1 MNAPRFQHEAMATF
15 WELTLPGAEPAY
27 ARQAAQ
33 AAFRELDRLE
43 GELSRFI
50 EHSVISRA
58 NRLPPGGDLTLT
70 PDVLACLLVAA
81 EVSVAT
87 GRAFDPAFR
96 SSRPPNLPPELPP
109 YFLDPETHRLTSRA
123 ERLDL
128 DLGAVGKG
136 YALDCLADLLREW
149 GFPAAHLNAGG
160 SSVLAFGDEAT
171 AGDGWTAGLVDGE
184 GHRIPVTLRDA
195 SLSGSGTEEQGGHL
209 MDPRNGRTAEAR
221 PRAWALAPSAA
232 QADAL
237 STAFFVLEEA
247 RIREVC
253 AAHPGIGA
261 AWLAADGT
269 LQGAGTL
276 AGAANADPR
285 TQA

>member
-1 MNAPRFQHEAMATF
+1 MNPPRFQHEAMATF
-15 WELTLPGAEPAY
+15 WELTLPGADPAY
-27 ARQAAQ
+27 ARQAAR

-43 GELSRFI
+43 GELSRFV
-50 EHSVISRA
+50 EHSVIARA
-58 NRLPPGGDLTLT
+58 NRLPPGGALTLT
-70 PDVLACLLVAA
+70 PDTLACLLLAT

-96 SSRPPNLPPELPP
+96 SRRPADLAPELPP
-109 YFLDPETHRLTSRA
+109 YFLDPASHRLTSRA

-160 SSVLAFGDEAT
+160 SSVLAFGDEAA
-171 AGDGWTAGLVDGE
+171 AGGGWTAGLVDG
-184 GHRIPVTLRDA
+184 GGNRVPVPLRDA
-195 SLSGSGTEEQGGHL
+195 SLSGSGTEEQGDHL
-209 MDPRNGRTAEAR
+209 VDPRTGDPAGAR

-237 STAFFVLEEA
+237 STAFFVLEET

-261 AWLAADGT
+261 AWLTAEGS
-269 LQGAGTL
+269 LRGAGTL
-276 AGAANADPR
+276 AGLLPETGPTR
-285 TQA
+285 G

>member
-1 MNAPRFQHEAMATF
+1 MSAPRFQHEAMATF
-15 WELTLPGAEPAY
+15 WELTLPGADPAY
-27 ARQAAQ
+27 ARQSAQ

-50 EHSVISRA
+50 EHSVIARA
-58 NRLPPGGDLTLT
+58 NRLPRGGTLTLP
-70 PDVLACLLVAA
+70 PDTLACLLLAA

-87 GRAFDPAFR
+87 GRAFDPAYR
-96 SSRPPNLPPELPP
+96 SVRPPDLPPELPP

-149 GFPAAHLNAGG
+149 GFAAAHLNAGG

-171 AGDGWTAGLVDGE
+171 AGDGWTVGLLDGE
-184 GHRIPVTLRDA
+184 GLRIPVTLRDA
-195 SLSGSGTEEQGGHL
+195 SLSSSGTEEQGGHL
-209 MDPRNGRTAEAR
+209 VDPRNGLTAIAR

-237 STAFFVLEEA
+237 STAFFVLEEPH
-247 RIREVC
+247 IREMC
-253 AAHPGIGA
+253 AAHPSIGA

-269 LQGAGTL
+269 LQAAGTL
-276 AGAANADPR
+276 VGAVDADPR
-285 TQA
+285 TRA

>member
-1 MNAPRFQHEAMATF
+1 MSAPRFQHEAMATF
-15 WELTLPGAEPAY
+15 WELILPGADPAY

-58 NRLPPGGDLTLT
+58 NRLPPGGTLT
-70 PDVLACLLVAA
+70 VPPDVLACLLLAA
-81 EVSVAT
+81 EISVAT

-96 SSRPPNLPPELPP
+96 STRPPDLPEDLPP
-109 YFLDPETHRLTSRA
+109 YFLDPSTHRLTSRA
-123 ERLDL
+123 ERLEL

-149 GFPAAHLNAGG
+149 GFTAAHLNAGG
-160 SSVLAFGDEAT
+160 SSVLAFGDET
-171 AGDGWTAGLVDGE
+171 AAGGGWSAGLVDGE
-184 GHRIPVTLRDA
+184 GRRVPVTLRDA
-195 SLSGSGTEEQGGHL
+195 SLSGSGTEEQGEHL
-209 MDPRNGRTAEAR
+209 VDPRTGRPAGVHA
-221 PRAWALAPSAA
+221 RAWALAPSAA

-237 STAFFVLEEA
+237 STAFFVLAEP

-261 AWLAADGT
+261 AWLGPDGS
-269 LQGAGTL
+269 LRGAGTL
-276 AGAANADPR
+276 AGVVAEDPR
-285 TQA
+285 TRA

>member
-1 MNAPRFQHEAMATF
+1 MNPPRFQHEAMATF
-15 WELTLPGAEPAY
+15 WELTLPGADPAY

-50 EHSVISRA
+50 EHSVICRA
-58 NRLPPGGDLTLT
+58 NRLPPGGTLTLT
-70 PDVLACLLVAA
+70 PDALSCLLLAA

-96 SSRPPNLPPELPP
+96 SRRPPNLPPDLPP
-109 YFLDPETHRLTSRA
+109 YFLDPATHLLTSRA
-123 ERLDL
+123 EHLDL

-149 GFPAAHLNAGG
+149 GFTAAHLNAGG
-160 SSVLAFGDEAT
+160 SSVLAFGDEANE
-171 AGDGWTAGLVDGE
+171 GDGWTAGLVDGE
-184 GHRIPVTLRDA
+184 GRRIPVPLRDA
-195 SLSGSGTEEQGGHL
+195 SLSGSGTEEQGEHL
-209 MDPRNGRTAEAR
+209 IDPRTGGPAGVR

-237 STAFFVLEEA
+237 STAFFVLEEP

-261 AWLAADGT
+261 AWLSADGS
-269 LQGAGTL
+269 LRGAGTL
-276 AGAANADPR
+276 AGLVPASGSTRA
-285 TQA
+285 

>member
-15 WELTLPGAEPAY
+15 WELILPGTDAAY
-27 ARQAAQ
+27 ARQAAS

-58 NRLPPGGDLTLT
+58 NRLPTGGSLTLP
-70 PDVLACLLVAA
+70 PDTLACLLLAA

-96 SSRPPNLPPELPP
+96 SVRPPELPADLPP

-123 ERLDL
+123 ERLAL

-160 SSVLAFGDEAT
+160 SSVLAFGDAAA
-171 AGDGWTAGLVDGE
+171 AGEGWTAGLVDGA
-184 GHRIPVTLRDA
+184 GQRVPVPLRDA
-195 SLSGSGTEEQGGHL
+195 SLSGSGTEEQGEHL
-209 MDPRNGRTAEAR
+209 VDPRSGRPAEIR

-237 STAFFVLEEA
+237 STAFFVLEET

-253 AAHPGIGA
+253 AAYSGIGA
-261 AWLAADGT
+261 AWLAADGS
-269 LQGAGTL
+269 LQAAGSL
-276 AGAANADPR
+276 AGVVGERPPTRA
-285 TQA
+285 